1 MRSFSNLGDSLSSMP
16 APVLSSSVAYCVEID
31 TARDFFFEFEVAI
44 STLIGSASSI
54 DIKKEVW

>member
-1 MRSFSNLGDSLSSMP
+1 MP